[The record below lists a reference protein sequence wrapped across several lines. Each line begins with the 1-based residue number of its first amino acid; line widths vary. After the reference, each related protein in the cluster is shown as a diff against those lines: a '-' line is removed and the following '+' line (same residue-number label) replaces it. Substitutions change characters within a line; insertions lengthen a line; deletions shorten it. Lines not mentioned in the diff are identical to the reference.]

1 MLQNKFEMPLG
12 LVIKKSK
19 LFSLYIFFVFIFSL
33 LSVFISSLLL
43 SEKIM
48 LLTVLLTVSVFY
60 FKKMHLN
67 KITALK
73 LNGDNEWE
81 VKINN
86 KQEFNVELYGECIV
100 TYFLMWLN
108 FSVKD
113 NDGIHQKFN
122 ILLLPDSAD
131 KDLLRKLRV
140 RLRFLKS
147 KTAEDTELSL

>member
-1 MLQNKFEMPLG
+1 
-12 LVIKKSK
+12 
-19 LFSLYIFFVFIFSL
+19 
-33 LSVFISSLLL
+33 
-43 SEKIM
+43 M
-48 LLTVLLTVSVFY
+48 LLAVLLTVSVFY

-67 KITALK
+67 KITALN
-73 LNGDNEWE
+73 LSAGNEWKVE
-81 VKINN
+81 INN

-122 ILLLPDSAD
+122 VLLLPDSAD

-140 RLRFLKS
+140 RLRFLK
-147 KTAEDTELSL
+147 KITEDDTEVNLKL

>member
-60 FKKMHLN
+60 FKKIHLN

-147 KTAEDTELSL
+147 KTAGDTELSL

>member
-19 LFSLYIFFVFIFSL
+19 LFYLYIFFVFIFSL

-48 LLTVLLTVSVFY
+48 LLAVLLTVSVFY

-73 LNGDNEWE
+73 LNGDNEWKVE
-81 VKINN
+81 INN

>member
-12 LVIKKSK
+12 LIIKKSK
-19 LFSLYIFFVFIFSL
+19 LFYLYIFFVFI
-33 LSVFISSLLL
+33 LSVISISISSLLL
-43 SEKIM
+43 SEKI
-48 LLTVLLTVSVFY
+48 VLLAILLIVSVFY
-60 FKKMHLN
+60 FKKMLLN

-73 LNGDNEWE
+73 LNGGNEWKVE
-81 VKINN
+81 INN
-86 KQEFNVELYGECIV
+86 KQELNVELYGECIAS
-100 TYFLMWLN
+100 YYLMWLN

-113 NDGIHQKFN
+113 NDGMQKKFHV
-122 ILLLPDSAD
+122 LLLPDSAD